1 MIAIFPKIASCVA
14 ARDWEQLGV
23 LVRRYFGGDHVH
35 AVVPDLVSYFQAI
48 DIPLTRAPMKGRAAI
63 AARDVN
69 GRFHLSA
76 WLHPDVLS
84 GSEEERLLLAH
95 LLGHFF
101 IHIQPQIMRGEWKD
115 GGFKEM
121 MSPGVRMVRDKAV
134 DKSLPKEEL
143 QDREADAFAAAFLM
157 PKAFIVRAKDQLRS
171 IEKMAQFFRVPAD
184 LLWWRLD
191 QVWEG
196 AQPPDFLQAE
206 IRLVSR
212 ERSQAA
218 VRTAQNERQ
227 GAQIDPTSPAEPST
241 PETGVTPESLS
252 RLKGIEK
259 IRQLARQMEKGPTRK

>member
-14 ARDWEQLGV
+14 ARDWEQLSV

-48 DIPLTRAPMKGRAAI
+48 DIPLTRAPMNGRAAI

-76 WLHPDVLS
+76 WLHPDVRS

-95 LLGHFF
+95 LLGHYFL
-101 IHIQPQIMRGEWKD
+101 HIQPQIMRGEWKD

-121 MSPGVRMVRDKAV
+121 MSPAVRMVREKV
-134 DKSLPKEEL
+134 VEKSLPKEEL
-143 QDREADAFAAAFLM
+143 QDREADAFAATFLM
-157 PKAFIVRAKDQLRS
+157 PKAFILRAKEQLRS
-171 IEKMAQFFRVPAD
+171 IEKMAHFFRVPAD
-184 LLWWRLD
+184 LMWWRLD
-191 QVWEG
+191 QIWEG
-196 AQPPDFLQAE
+196 AQPSDFLQAE

-212 ERSQAA
+212 ERSQST
-218 VRTAQNERQ
+218 VQPPQNERK
-227 GAQIDPTSPAEPST
+227 GAQMDQTPQNEHTSS
-241 PETGVTPESLS
+241 ETGVTPESLS